1 MMLIHFLL
9 KGLEKSINQSD
20 LESCD
25 YIEDKSGNDSDLGTP
40 IWPSANEIDEKKPEL
55 KDLLHHLEYAYLH
68 GDKSFPIIISSKLS
82 EKVKMLLLQV
92 LEKHKGAFAWKM
104 SDIMGISLSLCI
116 HKILMVDDF
125 KPVIQHQSHLN
136 PKVQDVVKNE
146 IVKLL
151 DSGLIYLILD
161 NSWVSLIH
169 VVPNKGGTT
178 VVLNENNE
186 LIPSRTFIG
195 WRVILPNSNSTRR
208 SREDDVHLSL
218 SNFCLQENV
227 VWVIQRTCNFSK
239 MYDDDFP
246 RHGGRLYGSVHGR
259 FIAKIDVIAKLPYPT
274 NVKGVRS
281 FLDKKGAEN
290 LAADHLSRLENPDLG
305 VFTEEEIA
313 YEFPD
318 EHLMMLK
325 SKPNDDEP
333 WLCPDNIMRRCIARS
348 KILEIL
354 AHCHSGP
361 TRGTSQCLDYWKR
374 RKACHLPV
382 EIKHKAYWA
391 LKQCNMDL
399 AAAAKNCFMEHNK
412 LMELRDGEHKNTRIY
427 KERTKKWHDSRL
439 RGDKDFKVEDKV
451 LLFNSQLR
459 MHPDKL
465 KSKWYGPNVVKTVY
479 PYGTIEIT
487 DKKGIRFKV
496 NGKRLKKYYDGHID
510 TEDKEIV
517 EYNED
522 TM

>member
-1 MMLIHFLL
+1 MNERCSTILLNKLPSKEKDPGSFTIPYNIGHLHINNALADLGASISLFPYTMYEKLGLEEPKPTRMSLELADRIPINLGRPFLATARAMINVFNKKITL
-9 KGLEKSINQSD
+9 RVGDDEGLEKSINQSD

-259 FIAKIDVIAKLPYPT
+259 FIGIEVDRAKIDVIAKLPYPT

-281 FLDKKGAEN
+281 FLA
-290 LAADHLSRLENPDLG
+290 
-305 VFTEEEIA
+305 
-313 YEFPD
+313 
-318 EHLMMLK
+318 
-325 SKPNDDEP
+325 KPNDDEP
-333 WLCPDNIMRRCIARS
+333 RYADYVNYIVGKIVPPRWTPEKRRS
-348 KILEIL
+348 
-354 AHCHSGP
+354 HSGP
-361 TRGTSQCLDYWKR
+361 T
-374 RKACHLPV
+374 
-382 EIKHKAYWA
+382 
-391 LKQCNMDL
+391 
-399 AAAAKNCFMEHNK
+399 
-412 LMELRDGEHKNTRIY
+412 
-427 KERTKKWHDSRL
+427 
-439 RGDKDFKVEDKV
+439 GDI
-451 LLFNSQLR
+451 
-459 MHPDKL
+459 
-465 KSKWYGPNVVKTVY
+465 TV
-479 PYGTIEIT
+479 P
-487 DKKGIRFKV
+487 
-496 NGKRLKKYYDGHID
+496 
-510 TEDKEIV
+510 
-517 EYNED
+517 
-522 TM
+522 